1 MFPGALTLSPL
12 CLFQEFTSV
21 FHASLTNIKKVP
33 WAQLFSSKA
42 TIYLYTPFFPEAEEP
57 SNK

>member
-1 MFPGALTLSPL
+1 MLSGALTLSPL

-21 FHASLTNIKKVP
+21 FHASLTNIKMVS

-42 TIYLYTPFFPEAEEP
+42 TIYVYTQFFPEAEEP
-57 SNK
+57 SGS